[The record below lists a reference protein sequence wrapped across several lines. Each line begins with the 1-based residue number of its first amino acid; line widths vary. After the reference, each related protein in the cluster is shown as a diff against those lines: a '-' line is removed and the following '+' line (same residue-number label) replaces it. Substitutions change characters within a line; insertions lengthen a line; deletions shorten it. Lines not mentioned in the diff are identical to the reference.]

1 MVDPTSLNA
10 FDQKMSGAFTIS
22 FFIIIAIIIMS
33 TSLLIIK
40 VDDVYAQLQTT
51 KSRDLVIGFENNTI
65 HSRAQL
71 TLPAISNGS
80 FPGVLLIPGSGAAD
94 MDEYLP
100 PELAGIENGSRPFW
114 QIANYLSERGF
125 AVLRYDKRGVG
136 ENSTVIDANLLGNAT
151 VRKLQNDAEDALKML
166 MEQPEVD
173 KGEITLIGHSEG
185 AVIAPR
191 IASKQPQDVKNV
203 VLMGTSSDII

>member
-10 FDQKMSGAFTIS
+10 FDPKPSGTFAIS
-22 FFIIIAIIIMS
+22 FLIIIAIIILSMS
-33 TSLLIIK
+33 LSIMKI
-40 VDDVYAQLQTT
+40 DDIDAQPRAA
-51 KSRDLVIGFENNTI
+51 KSRDLVVGLENNTI
-65 HSRAQL
+65 HSRSQL

-100 PELAGIENGSRPFW
+100 PELAGVENGSTPFR

-151 VRKLQNDAEDALKML
+151 VHKLQNDA
-166 MEQPEVD
+166 
-173 KGEITLIGHSEG
+173 
-185 AVIAPR
+185 
-191 IASKQPQDVKNV
+191 
-203 VLMGTSSDII
+203 